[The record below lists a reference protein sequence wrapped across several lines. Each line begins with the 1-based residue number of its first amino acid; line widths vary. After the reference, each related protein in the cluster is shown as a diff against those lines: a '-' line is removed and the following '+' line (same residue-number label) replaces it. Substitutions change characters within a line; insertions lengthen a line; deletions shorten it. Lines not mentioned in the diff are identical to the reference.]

1 MGWDQED
8 VIQDQLQDQDIE
20 ELVKMMRYI
29 GNSNED
35 DVLRAEL
42 DEFLNLDDEN
52 SAVYAQELL
61 EDVDNEL
68 KDNDVGEE
76 DIQEEIMM
84 NRSMLPN

>member
-52 SAVYAQELL
+52 SAVYA
-61 EDVDNEL
+61 
-68 KDNDVGEE
+68 
-76 DIQEEIMM
+76 
-84 NRSMLPN
+84 